1 MNREV
6 QSALPAI
13 DVRPPPTHGHVCCKL
28 KKQQREQERT
38 TQIEQENYR
47 LLQRMGTIT
56 QTSRLDNHWVTP
68 PPSFLQRVGIY
79 YSPARSDSRSQQA
92 SPPISSPDEA
102 SNRKS
107 RCLACN
113 PQKIKPIK
121 SVSEERVP
129 WKPKPQRRASQTR
142 TSTKVT
148 KVVTLSGM
156 QQSKDKQ
163 TVDTSPRCITL
174 TRGGLHLAVSFPANS
189 AIRLQDGQL
198 DRVLQRE
205 YCECKARSTNRE
217 TIKHQ

>member
-1 MNREV
+1 MLTRREKLLILPWQQRRYNHHRRKV

-121 SVSEERVP
+121 
-129 WKPKPQRRASQTR
+129 
-142 TSTKVT
+142 
-148 KVVTLSGM
+148 VVTLSGM